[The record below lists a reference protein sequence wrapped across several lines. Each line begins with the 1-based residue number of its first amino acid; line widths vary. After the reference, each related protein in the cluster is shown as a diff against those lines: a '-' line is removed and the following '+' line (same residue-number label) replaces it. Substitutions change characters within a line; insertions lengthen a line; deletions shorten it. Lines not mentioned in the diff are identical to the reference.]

1 MRPTLFISDLHLCE
15 DRPEISELFFRFMET
30 QVPGADA
37 LYILGDLF
45 EVWVGDDQ
53 LDHDP
58 LARRVTG
65 ALREASVQGTAIC
78 FMHGNRDFL
87 IGKRFADA
95 AGLTLLPDPTVI
107 EIGGD
112 RVLLMHGDTLCTDDT
127 AYQAF
132 RRQARDP
139 AWQASLLSKS
149 YAEREALARSI
160 RSRSDTEKSMK
171 ADAIMD
177 VNAAAVVNAF
187 VRHNCLTMVHG
198 HTHRPAKHEVRVAG
212 KPAIRWVLPDWHL
225 TGGAL
230 RHDGQSM
237 SAVRFPA

>member
-1 MRPTLFISDLHLCE
+1 MRPTLFISDLHLGD
-15 DRPEISELFFRFMET
+15 DRPEISELFFRFMDT
-30 QVPGADA
+30 QVPGTGA

-58 LARRVTG
+58 LARRVAD
-65 ALREASVQGTAIC
+65 ALREASQRGTAIY

-87 IGKRFADA
+87 VGPRFADA

-127 AYQAF
+127 SYQAF

-139 AWQASLLSKS
+139 AWQASLLAQS
-149 YAEREALARSI
+149 YVEREALARSI
-160 RSRSDTEKSMK
+160 RSRSETEKSMK
-171 ADAIMD
+171 AEAIMD
-177 VNAAAVVNAF
+177 VNAGAVVNAF
-187 VRHNCLTMVHG
+187 TQFNCLTMVHG
-198 HTHRPAKHEVRVAG
+198 HTHRPARHQVSVAG
-212 KPAIRWVLPDWHL
+212 KPSIRWVLQDWHL